1 MRNLITA
8 QEYCSSVFD
17 GTHATPKPQKCGKP
31 LVTSKHILNGKLD
44 IANAYNISE
53 EDYLEINKR
62 SKVHQW
68 DILFS
73 MIGTIG
79 TIYLEK
85 SEHID
90 YAIKNIGVFSCR
102 NEKKARYLYYFL
114 QTNFA
119 KRHIQKQLAGAVQKF
134 LSLGELRK
142 FPVFSFDERS
152 HKNISI
158 LNNLDEKIEL
168 NNKISSEFEQF
179 ARTLYDYWFVQF
191 DFPDEFGRP
200 YKSSGGKMVY
210 NEILKRDIPAGWK
223 VDNFKN
229 YATIASGF
237 PFNSDDY
244 IENGTWK
251 IVTIKNVQ
259 QGYLDRSAID
269 TIAQIPNKMPDFVK
283 LQPGDILISLT
294 GNIGRMC
301 MVDGYCFLLNQ
312 RVGKIL
318 SAKDFL
324 LFAYLFLSDEEN
336 QIRLRR
342 ISSGSSQQNLS
353 PIQAVDS
360 PFTVPNVNILRQFND
375 QIEPLYNQLLI
386 LKQQSEMLKTLRD
399 FLLPMLMNGQVT
411 INS

>member
-85 SEHID
+85 SEHIS

-102 NEKKARYLYYFL
+102 HEKKARYLYYFL

-142 FPVFSFDERS
+142 FPVFSFDEPS
-152 HKNISI
+152 YKNISI

-210 NEILKRDIPAGWK
+210 NEMLKREIPVGWEVK
-223 VDNFKN
+223 HVNDFLDVITGKEDANF
-229 YATIASGF
+229 
-237 PFNSDDY
+237 SDP
-244 IENGTWK
+244 NGKYKFFTC
-251 IVTIKNVQ
+251 
-259 QGYLDRSAID
+259 GD
-269 TIAQIPNKMPDFVK
+269 
-283 LQPGDILISLT
+283 DILRCDEPAFDGKSILIA
-294 GNIGRMC
+294 GNGNFNVKYFEGQFNAYQRTYVLRPFDPQYVGIIYFSALRMIQAFTK
-301 MVDGYCFLLNQ
+301 G
-312 RVGKIL
+312 
-318 SAKDFL
+318 
-324 LFAYLFLSDEEN
+324 
-336 QIRLRR
+336 
-342 ISSGSSQQNLS
+342 SSGSIVKFITKGDVEGIPVLIPHNKNLLETFNRLLDKQNH
-353 PIQAVDS
+353 IRYEND
-360 PFTVPNVNILRQFND
+360 ILT
-375 QIEPLYNQLLI
+375 
-386 LKQQSEMLKTLRD
+386 EMRD